1 DVPDCN
7 KADFNGDGKVSGADL
22 SFILSYWGPCGTVCA
37 TDLNQ
42 DGFTDSADL
51 GLFLGFW
58 GPCVVP

>member
-1 DVPDCN
+1 
-7 KADFNGDGKVSGADL
+7 
-22 SFILSYWGPCGTVCA
+22 VCA